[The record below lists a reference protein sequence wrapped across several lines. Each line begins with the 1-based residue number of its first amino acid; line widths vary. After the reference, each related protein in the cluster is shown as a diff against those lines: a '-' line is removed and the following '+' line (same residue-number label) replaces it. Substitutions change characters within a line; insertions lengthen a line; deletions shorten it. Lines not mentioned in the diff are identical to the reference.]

1 MSEHGALEVLVFYNP
16 KGCVTEDGQSA
27 VFDVEAN
34 LSSGMCLTDLGP
46 TMADPHNVM
55 NNVYAPV
62 DDFNDALR
70 KIDNTVDING
80 ADGTADLKIASFHA
94 HVIVD
99 PAGRMESMFL
109 QDIKPGMAFG
119 VDDYRRNE
127 LFRELS
133 HKRDDV
139 KACEL
144 EEGRALA
151 QGYFSDDALA
161 DLADYYEIEDRE
173 KLAKGLRNFS
183 HSIPAEFRPG
193 KGFAQGYRVTPKNQA
208 FIERFSGLSGPAPQ
222 VKEDSGFSL

>member
-16 KGCVTEDGQSA
+16 KGCVTQDGKSA
-27 VFDVEAN
+27 RFDVEAN
-34 LSSGMCLTDLGP
+34 LSAGMCLTDLGP

-193 KGFAQGYRVTPKNQA
+193 KAFAQGYRVTPKNQA
-208 FIERFSGLSGPAPQ
+208 FIERFSGLSQPEPQ